1 MMKRTQSELPHG
13 FAMSM
18 NLGLNRTF
26 RKLSDDSGANANGA
40 PVGAIAF
47 ASTAESA
54 HDVALTGLSSS
65 LTAADL
71 LASHTTF
78 SGGHALIT

>member
-1 MMKRTQSELPHG
+1 M
-13 FAMSM
+13 
-18 NLGLNRTF
+18 LNID
-26 RKLSDDSGANANGA
+26 LNGA
-40 PVGAIAF
+40 PPSSLEAYDTSVGGAHAVAF
-47 ASTAESA
+47 FSA
-54 HDVALTGLSSS
+54 ADPAHGVALTGLSSS